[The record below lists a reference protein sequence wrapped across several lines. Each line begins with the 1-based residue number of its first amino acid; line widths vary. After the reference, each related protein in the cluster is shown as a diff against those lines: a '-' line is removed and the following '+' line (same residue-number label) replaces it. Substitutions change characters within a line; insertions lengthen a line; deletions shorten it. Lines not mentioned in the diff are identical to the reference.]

1 MAKSKKKAAPKK
13 VAKPKVQKVE
23 SVQAVPQFD
32 VGSRDLTK
40 VEKDFIQKN
49 LFRDTKELAEELEI
63 PEPNLRLY
71 VHKLRDGFTG
81 GQDMYMAH
89 KGVTL
94 SDAMVSEMGDKVGT
108 NARIK
113 ARNNR
118 FKPGPDRHI
127 INPDRKPT
135 DIINRRYVG
144 PPAQN

>member
-13 VAKPKVQKVE
+13 VSKPRVKKVE
-23 SVQAVPQFD
+23 SVQTVPQFD

-40 VEKDFIQKN
+40 VEKDFIEKN

-63 PEPNLRLY
+63 PEPNLRDY
-71 VHKLRDGFTG
+71 VHKLRDGFQG
-81 GQDMYMAH
+81 GQDMYMTH

-94 SDAMVSEMGDKVGT
+94 ADALTAEMGDKVGT
-108 NARIK
+108 NARIR

-118 FKPGPDRHI
+118 FKPGPDKHI
-127 INPDRKPT
+127 INPNRKPM

-144 PPAQN
+144 PPQ